1 MLDKKDTT
9 LLKLDCKNK
18 DKVYD
23 MLFGKADACL
33 KNAKTVALLYLGS
46 PYYMT
51 RALEEYNIEEVNIF
65 TTKDF
70 KFIYEPFENAER
82 AKIWY
87 VDNVKDTFKECD
99 MKFDCIIMNP
109 PYGDRYNP
117 YLHNMIYSNACTQL
131 SKGGKCVC
139 LMPAG
144 KLETPRLLNKKDL
157 NNTRLYTTEINFV
170 TAAEANNIF
179 STALAESLGIYISQN
194 GVKSTINWK
203 YIAFKQNKNFE
214 NIATKIYSCME
225 PLNKFCYKTP
235 ENFSYCLSLNHGHP
249 GCNDEFDL
257 ASSNEKYVFSTKG
270 GSQCVFFNFTTSA
283 MRNNFKKCIDSIP
296 MKFLRFLERNSL
308 HIYLQMFPWLGNSI
322 NPRTGLKGYESEW
335 TDQDFYKFF
344 NITPAEQKIIE
355 ETMEKYK

>member
-1 MLDKKDTT
+1 
-9 LLKLDCKNK
+9 
-18 DKVYD
+18 
-23 MLFGKADACL
+23 
-33 KNAKTVALLYLGS
+33 
-46 PYYMT
+46 
-51 RALEEYNIEEVNIF
+51 
-65 TTKDF
+65 
-70 KFIYEPFENAER
+70 
-82 AKIWY
+82 
-87 VDNVKDTFKECD
+87 

-109 PYGDRYNP
+109 LYGDRYNP

-203 YIAFKQNKNFE
+203 YIAFKQNKKFE

-270 GSQCVFFNFTTSA
+270 GSQCVFFNFTTSV

-335 TDQDFYKFF
+335 TNEDFYSLF
-344 NITPAEQKIIE
+344 NITPAEQKVIE

>member
-1 MLDKKDTT
+1 
-9 LLKLDCKNK
+9 
-18 DKVYD
+18 
-23 MLFGKADACL
+23 
-33 KNAKTVALLYLGS
+33 
-46 PYYMT
+46 
-51 RALEEYNIEEVNIF
+51 
-65 TTKDF
+65 
-70 KFIYEPFENAER
+70 
-82 AKIWY
+82 
-87 VDNVKDTFKECD
+87 
-99 MKFDCIIMNP
+99 MNP

-335 TDQDFYKFF
+335 TDQDFYTFF
-344 NITPAEQKIIE
+344 NITPEEQKVIE